1 MDKYYVMVAGA
12 GSTSRAN
19 VEALIDDYVYANG
32 QGVTFLLPYE
42 TSPAPGQVF
51 ISQWAKDKSK
61 DVVIFSNEGA
71 KHDGISSASMIETD
85 NPLEEACKFA
95 GKVKTA
101 GFVLWNKDE
110 PDNDLLNTM
119 LQHAITPYDLSEG
132 LNKIPPAPEYG
143 VAREREQIEPV
154 SEPEEDVIDVDDII
168 RRVTKVV
175 LAELDASKK
184 ASKGS
189 RT

>member
-1 MDKYYVMVAGA
+1 MVAGA

-32 QGVTFLLPYE
+32 QDVTFLLPYE

-110 PDNDLLNTM
+110 PNNELLDTM
-119 LQHAITPYDLSEG
+119 LQHNITPYDLSEG
-132 LNKIPPAPEYG
+132 LNKISPTPEHVVTKG
-143 VAREREQIEPV
+143 EELIEPAL
-154 SEPEEDVIDVDDII
+154 EPDIDMEEII
-168 RRVTKVV
+168 KRVTEAVV
-175 LAELDASKK
+175 AQLLPSKK
-184 ASKGS
+184 ASKGPK
-189 RT
+189 T